1 MICKDRGVSDLRA
14 GTGLRLARGLV
25 TAAVAAGIGA
35 LCHVWAGGLLPS
47 VPWLIAV
54 FAGVAAAT
62 IASLGI
68 PAGLLRL
75 MALVGGGQFVTHA
88 MLTALAGHRGDHQ
101 PHPSSADVVVRS
113 VQVLDTPGAGRRG
126 SLYDL
131 SMPQAASATAPAPPH
146 WLSHIIE
153 DFTGPHLA
161 MAVGHLVA
169 ALVVAWWLA
178 QGEKALWRF
187 ILLVAAIAVGSLGAP
202 IARSGLPPIE
212 TRFPAVRAV
221 PRRRPRLHLAP
232 LTGGLARRGPPLVVI

>member
-1 MICKDRGVSDLRA
+1 VSDLRA
-14 GTGLRLARGLV
+14 GIGLRFARGLV

-54 FAGVAAAT
+54 FAGVATVT
-62 IASLGI
+62 IAALGI
-68 PAGLLRL
+68 QAGVLRL
-75 MALVGGGQFVTHA
+75 MALVGAGQFVTHA

-101 PHPSSADVVVRS
+101 PHHSSVDVVVGS
-113 VQVLDTPGAGRRG
+113 VHVPDTPGAGRRG

-131 SMPQAASATAPAPPH
+131 SMPQATSASAPAPPH

-161 MAVGHLVA
+161 MALGHLLA

-178 QGEKALWRF
+178 QGEKALWRL
-187 ILLVAAIAVGSLGAP
+187 ILLVAAIAIGSLSAL
-202 IARSGLPPIE
+202 IARSSLPPVE
-212 TRFPAVRAV
+212 TRFPAAPAT
-221 PRRRPRLHLAP
+221 PRRQPRPQLAP

>member
-1 MICKDRGVSDLRA
+1 MSDLRV
-14 GTGLRLARGLV
+14 GIGLRFARGLV

-35 LCHVWAGGLLPS
+35 LCHVGAGGLLPS
-47 VPWLIAV
+47 APWLIAV
-54 FAGVAAAT
+54 FAGVAAVT
-62 IASLGI
+62 IVSLGI

-101 PHPSSADVVVRS
+101 PHHSSADVVIRPI
-113 VQVLDTPGAGRRG
+113 QVADAPGAGRQG
-126 SLYDL
+126 SLHDL
-131 SMPQAASATAPAPPH
+131 SMPQATSAPAPAPPH
-146 WLSHIIE
+146 WLSHIVE

-161 MAVGHLVA
+161 MAAGHLVA

-187 ILLVAAIAVGSLGAP
+187 ILLVAAIAIGSLSAL
-202 IARSGLPPIE
+202 IARSSLPPIE
-212 TRFPAVRAV
+212 TRFPSAPAA
-221 PRRRPRLHLAP
+221 PRRQPRLRLAP